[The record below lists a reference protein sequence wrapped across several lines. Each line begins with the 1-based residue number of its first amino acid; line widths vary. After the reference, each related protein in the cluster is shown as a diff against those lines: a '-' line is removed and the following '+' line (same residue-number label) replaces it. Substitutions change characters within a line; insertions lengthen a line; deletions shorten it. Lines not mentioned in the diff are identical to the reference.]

1 MTLADTVSLPVR
13 RPRPKRRS
21 TRRSQWKGILYIA
34 PAMALVIVFF
44 ILPVLFTFWMS
55 LHKWPL
61 LGGTRFIGLG
71 NYVRMMSDT
80 RFYSALGFTAYYT
93 VIITIAI
100 FALAFPLAM
109 FVERQRRM
117 VGVYRTAIFMPV
129 VVGLAS
135 ASLLWVWFAN
145 VDSGFLNPMLAW
157 LGLVDLKTNFFAS
170 FDSAFFIIC
179 LMVVWKVA
187 GFTMI
192 ILLTGLQAI
201 PTELGEAARID
212 GANRWKRFIYV
223 TLPLMRKTMAL
234 SLILSVTGSI
244 LAFDQFYIMTA
255 GGPQNKMISVVYYI
269 FNQSFVSFNL
279 GYGAAMSLGL
289 LVILVLISI
298 FQLWLLRVGEDRP

>member
-1 MTLADTVSLPVR
+1 MTIADNLSRPSL

-21 TRRSQWKGILYIA
+21 QWKGLLYIA
-34 PAMALVIVFF
+34 PAMALVIIFF

-61 LGGTRFIGLG
+61 LGAPTFIGLG
-71 NYVRMMSDT
+71 NYIRMLSDT

-100 FALAFPLAM
+100 FAVAFPLAI

-117 VGVYRTAIFMPV
+117 VGIYRTAIFMPV

-145 VDSGFLNPMLAW
+145 VDVGFLNPLLAW
-157 LGLVDLKTNFFAS
+157 LGLTDIKTNFFAS

-192 ILLTGLQAI
+192 ILLTGLQSI

-298 FQLWLLRVGEDRP
+298 FQLWLLRVGEERP

>member
-1 MTLADTVSLPVR
+1 
-13 RPRPKRRS
+13 
-21 TRRSQWKGILYIA
+21 
-34 PAMALVIVFF
+34 MALVIVFF
-44 ILPVLFTFWMS
+44 ILPVLFTVWMS

-61 LGGTRFIGLG
+61 IGATSFVGLR
-71 NYVRMMSDT
+71 NYARMLSDS

-145 VDSGFLNPMLAW
+145 VDSGFLNPLLAW
-157 LGLVDLKTNFFAS
+157 LGLVDPKANFFAS
-170 FDSAFFIIC
+170 FDSAFVIIC

-201 PTELGEAARID
+201 PAELGEAARID

-223 TLPLMRKTMAL
+223 TLPLMRRTMAL

-255 GGPQNKMISVVYYI
+255 GGPQNKMITVVYYI

-279 GYGAAMSLGL
+279 GYGAAMSLAL

-298 FQLWLLRVGEDRP
+298 FQLWLLRVGEDRA

>member
-1 MTLADTVSLPVR
+1 MRAAAMTLADTVSLPVR

-21 TRRSQWKGILYIA
+21 PRRSQWKGLLYIA

-71 NYVRMMSDT
+71 NYTRMLSDT

-100 FALAFPLAM
+100 FALAFPLAI

-135 ASLLWVWFAN
+135 ASLL
-145 VDSGFLNPMLAW
+145 
-157 LGLVDLKTNFFAS
+157 
-170 FDSAFFIIC
+170 
-179 LMVVWKVA
+179 
-187 GFTMI
+187 
-192 ILLTGLQAI
+192 
-201 PTELGEAARID
+201 
-212 GANRWKRFIYV
+212 
-223 TLPLMRKTMAL
+223 
-234 SLILSVTGSI
+234 
-244 LAFDQFYIMTA
+244 
-255 GGPQNKMISVVYYI
+255 
-269 FNQSFVSFNL
+269 
-279 GYGAAMSLGL
+279 
-289 LVILVLISI
+289 
-298 FQLWLLRVGEDRP
+298 